1 MTNANERRSFKI
13 VYRQSEV
20 WNCVIAFFRSLC
32 WFFFSYWNATKIRN
46 IHIRIECKILLKMHD
61 HAWFQWFIENID
73 VQFRHVHA
81 VGQPDQAMLYFQNC
95 QNTTDILQM
104 FRAWIRFN
112 GKIRRLWQNATD
124 LNSIAMNQL
133 QRKYSMR
140 LGASHVRIKI
150 C

>member
-32 WFFFSYWNATKIRN
+32 WFFFRFEMQRKSGTYI
-46 IHIRIECKILLKMHD
+46 ILLKMHD

-140 LGASHVRIKI
+140 SGASHVRIKI